1 MRKMDKLT
9 FFFIL
14 QIRQMDDDIF
24 INQSKY
30 IKDLLKGL
38 GMKNIK
44 FGATSMCTPLKLD
57 DDIDRKPTDVKG
69 HKGMIGPLSYLTT
82 SKLDIIFSV
91 YPCARFQA
99 SPK

>member
-9 FFFIL
+9 FFLIL
-14 QIRQMDDDIF
+14 QIRQMNDDIF

-30 IKDLLKGL
+30 IKDLFKGL
-38 GMKNIK
+38 GMKNVK
-44 FGATSMCTPLKLD
+44 LGTTLKLD
-57 DDIDRKPTDVKG
+57 NDIDRKPIDVKG
-69 HKGMIGPLSYLTT
+69 YKGMIGPLSYLTT
-82 SKLDIIFSV
+82 SKPDIIFSV